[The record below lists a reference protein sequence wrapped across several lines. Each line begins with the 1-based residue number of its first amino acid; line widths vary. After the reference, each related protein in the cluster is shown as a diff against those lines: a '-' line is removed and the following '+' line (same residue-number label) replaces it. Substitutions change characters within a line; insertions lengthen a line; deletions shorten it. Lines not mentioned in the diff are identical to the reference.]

1 MRLAYVCADRG
12 VPVYGKKGCSVHVQE
27 VVRALLSRGVEVTLF
42 AASLGGS
49 PPAGLETVRVHRLP
63 AASGDDRAQREA
75 SALAANADLARSLG
89 ELGPFDA
96 VYERYSLWSY
106 AGMEHAR
113 EHGIPA
119 LLEVNA
125 PLIEEQA
132 AHRGLVNRDRAEW
145 VAGRAFGDAS
155 ALLAVSAEVAA
166 YLQTFGAA
174 RGRVHVVPN
183 GVNPARFS
191 AGAAPTLPAQPGVFS
206 VGFVGT
212 LKPWHGLPSLVTAFE
227 MLHRHEPGARLLV
240 VGDGPERA
248 FLEDDLAA
256 RGLTHAAHLTGAVEP
271 DEVPGLLASM
281 DVAAAPYTGEGA
293 FYFSPLKVYEYM
305 AAGLPVVAG
314 KIGQLDGLIVDGV
327 NGLLVEPGNPAA
339 LAGALHV
346 LKNNSV
352 LRKRLGS
359 AARETVLRDHTWDAV
374 AAKILSFAGRSPVY
388 DDMERG
394 FGTGRGAT

>member
-12 VPVYGKKGCSVHVQE
+12 VPVFGKKGCSVHVQE
-27 VVRALLSRGVEVTLF
+27 VVRSLLSRGVDVTLF
-42 AASLGGS
+42 AASLGGG
-49 PPAGLETVRVHRLP
+49 PPAGLEAVRVHRLP
-63 AASGDDRAQREA
+63 APSGDDRAQREA
-75 SALAANADLARSLG
+75 SALAANADLALALS
-89 ELGPFDA
+89 EDGPFDA

-106 AGMEHAR
+106 AGMEYAR
-113 EHGIPA
+113 ESGIPG

-145 VAGRAFGDAS
+145 VAVRAFGEAS

-174 RGRVHVVPN
+174 GGRVHVVPN

-191 AGAAPTLPAQPGVFS
+191 AGAAPALSEQHGVFT

-212 LKPWHGLPSLVTAFE
+212 LKPWHGLPSLVEAFE
-227 MLHRHEPGARLLV
+227 MLHTHEPGVRLLV

-256 RGLTHAAHLTGAVEP
+256 RGLAQTAHLTGAVEP

-281 DVAAAPYTGEGA
+281 DVAVAPYTGEGA

-346 LKNNSV
+346 LKNNV
-352 LRKRLGS
+352 MLRERLGR
-359 AARETVLRDHTWDAV
+359 AARETVLRGHTWDAV
-374 AAKILSFAGRSPVY
+374 AAKILTLAGRAPLF
-388 DDMERG
+388 DIAGRG
-394 FGTGRGAT
+394 SSTGRGAS